1 LSWQLPPPLLRLYPL
16 LPHALLNRA
25 MGALS
30 RARHP
35 RPLVQAALRAWIRRD
50 AIDLAEFEPG
60 PFATLEELFLR
71 RLRPGARPIGP
82 GIVSPVDGRVV
93 AHGEIAPGAALR
105 VKGRPL
111 SLERLVG
118 GADHPAD
125 LTGFHGG
132 AWISIF
138 LSPRGYHRI
147 HMPEPG
153 TIAEVRFIPGRFFPQ
168 NELAL
173 AHLDRVWER
182 NERATLRI
190 RRDAGGEALLVLVG
204 ASLVGGIELAGV
216 PRATWVA
223 RRPVALGLRREK
235 GGEIAHFRF
244 GSTVVLLLPPG
255 APALRPLPGD
265 ELRMGEPLCASPLP
279 SFQ

>member
-35 RPLVQAALRAWIRRD
+35 RPLVQAAFRAWIRRD

-82 GIVSPVDGRVV
+82 GVVSPVDGRVV
-93 AHGEIAPGAALR
+93 ATGGIAPGAALL

-111 SLERLVG
+111 SLERLVA
-118 GADHPAD
+118 GAGHPAD
-125 LTGFHGG
+125 LTPFHGG

-147 HMPEPG
+147 HMPESG
-153 TIAEVRFIPGRFFPQ
+153 TLADVRFIPGRFFPQ

-216 PRATWVA
+216 PRAAWVA
-223 RRPVALGLRREK
+223 RRPVPLGLRREK
-235 GGEIAHFRF
+235 GDEIAHFRF

-255 APALRPLPGD
+255 APTLRARAGD
-265 ELRMGEPLCASPLP
+265 ELRMGEPLCG
-279 SFQ
+279 